1 MRVFKLVSQM
11 MVCGLMV
18 LGLTS
23 STFAALELRMQSVEV
38 DGPGPLTVDVNI
50 FIDWD
55 GNGTN
60 LISSINFDVVL
71 PAEVTLP
78 DASVAGG
85 TLPDPMGFGNLS
97 SISFN
102 SVAFTRLDGNVA
114 PLSAVVGSNLLTTL
128 RFNVN
133 AAYGVF
139 AVDLQIVEA
148 GQGGA
153 FAFNDITSE
162 VTVVTD
168 GTISVVPEPSALALI
183 GLASVGFGFRRNRRM
198 AV

>member
-11 MVCGLMV
+11 VVCGLAV
-18 LGLTS
+18 LGLSS
-23 STFAALELRMQSVEV
+23 STFAALELRMQSVEI
-38 DGPGPLTVDVNI
+38 DNPGPADVNI

-78 DASVAGG
+78 DASTAAG
-85 TLPDPMGFGNLS
+85 TLPDPMGFGALS
-97 SISFN
+97 SVSFN
-102 SVAFTRLDGNVA
+102 SVAFTNLAGNVPA
-114 PLSAVVGSNLLTTL
+114 LAAGANLLTTL

-133 AAYGVF
+133 ASLGVF
-139 AVDLQIVEA
+139 NVDLQLVEA

-153 FAFNDITSE
+153 VGFTDISDQ
-162 VTVVTD
+162 VTVTD

-183 GLASVGFGFRRNRRM
+183 GLASLGLGFRRNRRV
-198 AV
+198 AA